1 MPWFNASFKLSSLC
15 LPPSNLHVSL
25 SLIYL
30 SPFLS
35 VSELVV
41 WVPCLFKLAL
51 LPMSADYLNMYFLPS
66 SCNKLSVTLIHL
78 KSRLPSAWGITTCSS
93 EDDEFEI
100 DLNEYEGVLM
110 ENVLQPA
117 VGRSVDV
124 LEQLVQKGKQKLY
137 SITRLNEVLDDT
149 RGQN

>member
-1 MPWFNASFKLSSLC
+1 
-15 LPPSNLHVSL
+15 
-25 SLIYL
+25 
-30 SPFLS
+30 
-35 VSELVV
+35 
-41 WVPCLFKLAL
+41 
-51 LPMSADYLNMYFLPS
+51 
-66 SCNKLSVTLIHL
+66 
-78 KSRLPSAWGITTCSS
+78 
-93 EDDEFEI
+93 
-100 DLNEYEGVLM
+100 M